1 MNVSNLGRYDP
12 ISFWDTIFAHLRY
25 ISELFICSHLFD
37 LIFLSI
43 AGSPLTAGLT
53 ENGKKLMDISI
64 LDIFL

>member
-43 AGSPLTAGLT
+43 TGSPLTAGLT